1 MARTGITIVLELDES
16 ADTPV
21 GSARLPDGTCRP
33 FHGWLGLAEAI
44 DSLAGLDVRS
54 GAERKRASR
63 RAEPNRTERS
73 SSS

>member
-1 MARTGITIVLELDES
+1 MARTGITIVLELDDS

-21 GSARLPDGTCRP
+21 GTARLPDGTCRP

-44 DSLAGLDVRS
+44 DSLAGLDIRS
-54 GAERKRASR
+54 AADTKAASR
-63 RAEPNRTERS
+63 RAELDRTERS